1 MRHFDYTRPAS
12 LAEAVEALRE
22 RGEGAHPLGGGT
34 DLLVQV
40 KEGGRRPSA
49 LISLAGIPE
58 LTGIHLDASGE
69 LRVGARTT
77 MQQVADDTTVQQRF
91 SALADGASVVGSYQ
105 TRNMATIGGNVC
117 NAAPLADTSPP
128 LVVLGAR
135 AHIAGVNGEREQP
148 VEELWSGPGQTT
160 LEAGEIVT
168 AFIVPPAPA
177 GVGSHYARHTP
188 RKIMDIAVV
197 GVGSYLEFDAEGVV
211 QAARIALGAVAPT
224 VVRAPEAE
232 QALVGHALTAEL
244 AAEAG
249 RIAAAEAR
257 PISDVRG
264 SASFRRY
271 LVETM
276 TRASVLCSAERAR
289 G

>member
-117 NAAPLADTSPP
+117 NAAPSADTSPP

-148 VEELWSGPGQTT
+148 VEEPWSGPGQTT

>member
-1 MRHFDYTRPAS
+1 MRHFDYARPAS

-34 DLLVQV
+34 DLLVQA

-58 LTGIHLDASGE
+58 LTGIHLDAGGE
-69 LRVGARTT
+69 LRIGARAT
-77 MQQVADDTTVQQRF
+77 MQQVADDATVQQRF
-91 SALADGASVVGSYQ
+91 SALADGSSVVGSYQ

-117 NAAPLADTSPP
+117 NAAPSADTSPP

-160 LEAGEIVT
+160 LQPGEIVT
-168 AFIVPPAPA
+168 AFVVPAPPAGA
-177 GVGSHYARHTP
+177 GSHYARHTP

-197 GVGSYLEFDAEGVV
+197 GVGSYIELDADGVV

-224 VVRAPEAE
+224 VVRAPQAE
-232 QALVGHALTAEL
+232 QALVGHAFTEEL

-249 RIAAAEAR
+249 RVAAAEAR

-276 TRASVLCSAERAR
+276 TRASVLRSAERAR

>member
-117 NAAPLADTSPP
+117 NAAPSADTSPP

-148 VEELWSGPGQTT
+148 VEELWD
-160 LEAGEIVT
+160 AR
-168 AFIVPPAPA
+168 
-177 GVGSHYARHTP
+177 GVLRHVRVGHRRAR
-188 RKIMDIAVV
+188 RV
-197 GVGSYLEFDAEGVV
+197 
-211 QAARIALGAVAPT
+211 AVARRVDRYRAQLLTEQLQHRVEEPRVGRGVHQHQWRQRGVACL
-224 VVRAPEAE
+224 VVVKLPFRGVDE
-232 QALVGHALTAEL
+232 
-244 AAEAG
+244 
-249 RIAAAEAR
+249 AAANAR
-257 PISDVRG
+257 DDMPPRSLAG
-264 SASFRRY
+264 ALRRR
-271 LVETM
+271 L
-276 TRASVLCSAERAR
+276 
-289 G
+289 

>member
-117 NAAPLADTSPP
+117 NAAPSADTSPP

>member
-1 MRHFDYTRPAS
+1 
-12 LAEAVEALRE
+12 
-22 RGEGAHPLGGGT
+22 
-34 DLLVQV
+34 
-40 KEGGRRPSA
+40 
-49 LISLAGIPE
+49 LISLSGIPE
-58 LTGIHLDASGE
+58 LMGVHFDARGDAGGE
-69 LRVGARTT
+69 LRVGARAT
-77 MQQVADDTTVQQRF
+77 MQEIADDATVQQRF

-117 NAAPLADTSPP
+117 NAAPSADTSPP

-135 AHIAGVNGEREQP
+135 AHIAGVNGERELP

-160 LEAGEIVT
+160 LEPGEIAT
-168 AFIVPPAPA
+168 AFMMPAPPAGA
-177 GVGSHYARHTP
+177 GSHYERHTP

-197 GVGSYLEFDAEGVV
+197 GVASYIELDAGGVV
-211 QAARIALGAVAPT
+211 LAARIALGAVAPT
-224 VVRAPEAE
+224 VVRAPQAE
-232 QALVGHALTAEL
+232 QALVGHALTEEA

-249 RIAAAEAR
+249 RIAAGEAR

-276 TRASVLCSAERAR
+276 TRASVLRSAERAR

>member
-1 MRHFDYTRPAS
+1 MRHFDYARPAS
-12 LAEAVEALRE
+12 LAEAMEALRE
-22 RGEGAHPLGGGT
+22 RGEGARPLGGGT

-40 KEGGRRPSA
+40 KEGHRRPSA
-49 LISLAGIPE
+49 LISLADVPE
-58 LTGIHLDASGE
+58 LAGVHVDASGE
-69 LRVGARTT
+69 LRVGARAT
-77 MQQVADDTTVQQRF
+77 MQEIGDDATAQQRF

-117 NAAPLADTSPP
+117 NAAPSADTSPP
-128 LVVLGAR
+128 LVVLGAL
-135 AHIAGVNGEREQP
+135 AHVAGVNGERELP
-148 VEELWSGPGQTT
+148 VQELWSGPGQTT
-160 LEAGEIVT
+160 LEPGEIVT
-168 AFIVPPAPA
+168 SFVLPAPPAGA
-177 GVGSHYARHTP
+177 GSHYARHTP

-197 GVGSYLEFDAEGVV
+197 GVASYVELDAGGVV

-224 VVRAPEAE
+224 VVRAPQAE
-232 QALVGHALTAEL
+232 QALVGRALTEEA

-249 RIAAAEAR
+249 RVAAGEAR

-276 TRASVLCSAERAR
+276 TRASVLRAAERAR